1 MMDFKLQNILI
12 YSSKILVTVHMKG
25 VEVASYAAPISI
37 LFQLLFPFFDTLY
50 SNHNLNLWTTLY
62 GDHDLPLL

>member
-12 YSSKILVTVHMKG
+12 DLSKILVTVHMKG
-25 VEVASYAAPISI
+25 VKVASYAAPIPI
-37 LFQLLFPFFDTLY
+37 LFKLLYQFWTPCIVTIILQ
-50 SNHNLNLWTTLY
+50 LWTTLY